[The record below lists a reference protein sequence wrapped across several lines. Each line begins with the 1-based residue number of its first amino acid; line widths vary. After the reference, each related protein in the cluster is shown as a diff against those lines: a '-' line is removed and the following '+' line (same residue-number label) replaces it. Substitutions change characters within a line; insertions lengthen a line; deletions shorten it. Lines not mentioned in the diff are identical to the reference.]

1 LYSEMMYPC
10 RCYRVYLNMVPLNSY
25 RTTCQFF
32 VNERDP
38 KKIANEQ
45 KSDTVE
51 ITVWVCPTL
60 DLRTILTSSHWQT
73 PSYSSMSN

>member
-1 LYSEMMYPC
+1 
-10 RCYRVYLNMVPLNSY
+10 MVPLNSY